1 MEVGNNGSIPGGG
14 VVIGGGYTVVGL
26 RRDHFLGGEQLA
38 LEGPGGLLLQGESGG
53 TLMLTL
59 LHSFVSVGLAG

>member
-38 LEGPGGLLLQGESGG
+38 LEGPGGLLL
-53 TLMLTL
+53 
-59 LHSFVSVGLAG
+59 